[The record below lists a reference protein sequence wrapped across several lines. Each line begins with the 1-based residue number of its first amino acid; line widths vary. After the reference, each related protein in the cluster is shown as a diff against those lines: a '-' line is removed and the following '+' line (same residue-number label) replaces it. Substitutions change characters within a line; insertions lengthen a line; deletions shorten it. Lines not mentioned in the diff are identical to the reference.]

1 MLSQGDA
8 NFFAANPKRRYRIR
22 EHERTGHRR
31 HMCIV
36 DREGRETIFPVGED
50 FAPLDTD
57 AELSSLAR
65 LHQLRG
71 LGDAKILKSLGHS
84 PKGRHYRG

>member
-57 AELSSLAR
+57 AELSSLVSTFTR
-65 LHQLRG
+65 Y
-71 LGDAKILKSLGHS
+71 K
-84 PKGRHYRG
+84 

>member
-57 AELSSLAR
+57 AELSSLVR
-65 LHQLRG
+65 PLRDINEAASFVAIAYRRPTA
-71 LGDAKILKSLGHS
+71 LG
-84 PKGRHYRG
+84 R